1 MAASSLLSRR
11 LLLSRL
17 GTGGAVLGVMTWM
30 VPDTAQAAPRCGL
43 CGDDVV
49 SRVIVRPPQFTG
61 TVRGPYARYADLGA
75 IPVRLS
81 KESSDG

>member
-1 MAASSLLSRR
+1 
-11 LLLSRL
+11 
-17 GTGGAVLGVMTWM
+17 M
-30 VPDTAQAAPRCGL
+30 VVRFRCGHEQTIPDTAQAAPRCGL